1 MLSPSNDLQH
11 AMPARR
17 PGLVCRVWRGWTT
30 RENAP
35 AYAVYLNEELFP
47 RLVAELT
54 PRGYRG
60 HQLITREHDDECE
73 FVALTWF
80 ASLESV
86 TSFAGAD
93 YLRANVSPKAR
104 SLLARYEEYA
114 AHYTLNSERL

>member
-1 MLSPSNDLQH
+1 M
-11 AMPARR
+11 MPARA

-35 AYAVYLNEELFP
+35 AYAAYLNEELFP
-47 RLVAELT
+47 KLAAELT
-54 PRGYRG
+54 SRGYRG
-60 HQLITREHDDECE
+60 HQLITREHGSECE

-93 YLRANVSPKAR
+93 YLRANVSQKAK
-104 SLLARYEEYA
+104 SLLVRYEEHATHYA
-114 AHYTLNSERL
+114 LDSERL